1 MQTFDTLFA
10 QKLKELLEK
19 EIKNARDRL
28 ENNTYENVGQFKY
41 VMGQLN
47 AYRMTINELIEIAK
61 EQADQSNR

>member
-28 ENNTYENVGQFKY
+28 ENNTYENTGQFKY

-47 AYRMTINELIEIAK
+47 AYRMTINDLIEIAK